1 MMGEID
7 RITEKFPGLDCGS
20 CGAPSCRALAEDVVR
35 GDAKESDCIFVLR
48 EEIRTMANMLESIG
62 GFVRETCIKRKR
74 KKIPAAD
81 EKGQES
87 FRKDY
92 WIARMIAEK
101 KTFAL

>member
-62 GFVRETCIKRKR
+62 GFVPGNMHKE
-74 KKIPAAD
+74 
-81 EKGQES
+81 
-87 FRKDY
+87 
-92 WIARMIAEK
+92 EK
-101 KTFAL
+101 KEDSGS